1 MNPRATY
8 TFIIC
13 VLAAATAA
21 LCASC
26 APQDEPVHPDAIY
39 LADGIEVYR
48 DSIVIDRHAH
58 TAVSRHEITN
68 AWHGTTDTLDNS
80 LPILYADARM
90 AEAVYTKSLS
100 DYATSP
106 LTPLDIC
113 LTGAL
118 LDPARSMETLRSMV
132 ADGAIHRHG
141 YPLTADKEAWAAA
154 AWEVYCATGSTEWLK
169 EAYKVIY
176 TTYIREVRT
185 LRAEGGLIHGA
196 PSYMTPVRDYFPAWM
211 TPVDRF
217 QTIASSTNVWHYAT
231 LSVLQRMA
239 AQLRLYAEREW
250 ETEAAKVRS
259 AINDAFWVPS
269 RSLYGQYMYGDLYPI
284 LSPSADNRAGA
295 LCILHGIATHEMARR
310 MMTSCVTLPEG
321 VPAIYPPMAGTRPDF
336 NPDVQA
342 LHGIA
347 AARTGNE
354 DALLRA
360 TAALWRLVL
369 DDQCHAQWPAL
380 VLHGLL
386 GLSLREDGLAVNPV
400 IPARLGSHHRLTG
413 LVYRD
418 AVLDI
423 NITGSGDKIAS
434 FSLDS
439 VRDESH
445 IIPAGLSGPHTVDI
459 VMSGNRMSENHA
471 PVTPTLAGPAQMPP
485 MPRVYWEEATRGK
498 ILNFDPATTYE
509 VYVDGILSENLSSE
523 NYEVTDTGTAVID
536 IVPVADGQ
544 SGFAPRS
551 HVAAPPTAV
560 IHIPATAI
568 TPRRPPLNL
577 IRNPE
582 IAARYIELAARH
594 NTRLT
599 FYVQAPSAGEY
610 FFNIAYANGSAGT
623 AVRTVEVNDS
633 HAGVIVCPDITHNDW
648 ITTRT
653 SSTIR
658 VRLRQGV
665 NKLSLTYVDNTIL
678 LHDIYLLK
686 K

>member
-1 MNPRATY
+1 M
-8 TFIIC
+8 C
-13 VLAAATAA
+13 V
-21 LCASC
+21 SC
-26 APQDEPVHPDAIY
+26 ARQDGTVRSDALY

-48 DSIVIDRHAH
+48 DSIVIDGHVH
-58 TAVSRHEITN
+58 TALSRHEITN
-68 AWHGTTDTLDNS
+68 AWHGTSDTVGYSS
-80 LPILYADARM
+80 LPDLYADARM

-100 DYATSP
+100 EYADSP

-132 ADGAIHRHG
+132 TDGAIHRHG

-154 AWEVYCATGSTEWLK
+154 AWEVYCATGSVEWLK

-176 TTYIREVRT
+176 TTYMREVRT
-185 LRAEGGLIHGA
+185 LRADGGLIHGA
-196 PSYMTPVRDYFPAWM
+196 PSYMTPVKDYFPAWM

-217 QTIASSTNVWHYAT
+217 QIMASGTNVWHYAT
-231 LSVLQRMA
+231 LSVMQRMA

-250 ETEAAKVRS
+250 ETEAAKVRR
-259 AINDAFWVPS
+259 AINDSFWEPS

-295 LCILHGIATHEMARR
+295 LCIILGIATPEMAQR
-310 MMTSCVTLPEG
+310 MMSSCVTLPEG
-321 VPAIYPPMAGTRPDF
+321 VPTIYPPMSGTHPDF
-336 NPDVQA
+336 SPEVQA
-342 LHGIA
+342 LYGIA

-360 TAALWRLVL
+360 TAALWRLAL
-369 DDQCHAQWPAL
+369 DDQSHAQWPAL
-380 VLHGLL
+380 ALHGLF

-400 IPARLGSHHRLTG
+400 IPSRLGSHRRLER
-413 LVYRD
+413 LNYRD

-423 NITGSGDKIAS
+423 NINGSGDKIAS

-439 VRDESH
+439 VRNDSH
-445 IIPAGLSGPHTVDI
+445 IIPADLHGRHTVDI
-459 VMSGNRMSENHA
+459 VMSGNRLSENTA
-471 PVTPTLAGPAQMPP
+471 PVTPTLENPVQMPS
-485 MPRVYWEEATRGK
+485 MPRVYWENPTHAK
-498 ILNFDPATTYE
+498 ILNYDPATTYE
-509 VYVDGILSENLSSE
+509 VYVNGILSENLSSE
-523 NYEVTDTGTAVID
+523 NYEVTDSGTAVVD
-536 IVPVADGQ
+536 IVPVAGGQ
-544 SGFAPRS
+544 SGLAPRS
-551 HVAAPPTAV
+551 HVAAPTSAV

-582 IAARYIELAARH
+582 IASRYIELAARH

-599 FYVQAPSAGEY
+599 FYVQAPAEGEY
-610 FFNIAYANGSAGT
+610 FFNIAYANGSTGT
-623 AVRTVEVNDS
+623 ATRTVEVNNA

-658 VRLRQGV
+658 MRLRQGV
-665 NKLSLTYVDNTIL
+665 NKLSLTYVDHTIL